1 MINRGNEEKYKDSL
15 KSILAR
21 IPGLT
26 VLAIRDEFPIGT
38 RKVDFD
44 VIYRLED
51 KTYNLIVEV
60 KSQGT
65 PLAIRTT
72 IESLRKIIPQG
83 AEGKL
88 YPIIAVP
95 YVSALGLEICRET
108 KVGCIDLAGNCYL
121 NFGPVYIEVK
131 GNQNPTPIKPS
142 ASFFSPKSSRISR
155 VLLCNVKKLWQ
166 VQELAEEAGVSIGLA
181 SRIKELFLEEGFL
194 IEEKRLIKLIN
205 PRMLLDAWMA
215 SYSYKKNRIHEFY
228 SPGDTT
234 TIETTVQTY
243 CINKKI
249 NCALT
254 LFSGAARVAPHV
266 IMNKAF
272 LYIEREVAD
281 LADTLGFKPVGS
293 GANIMLLEP
302 YESGVF
308 YQPQR
313 IAEDTIVSDVQLYL
327 DLIKYKGRGE
337 EAAEFLRQVRLQKVW
352 QSI

>member
-1 MINRGNEEKYKDSL
+1 MINRGNEEKYKDNL

-21 IPGLT
+21 IPGLM

-60 KSQGT
+60 RVQGT

-72 IESLRKIIPQG
+72 IDSLRNLIPQG

-95 YVSALGLEICRET
+95 YVSALGMQICREA

-131 GNQNPTPIKPS
+131 GNQNPAPIKRS
-142 ASFFSPKSSRISR
+142 ASLFSPKSSRISR

-166 VQELAEEAGVSIGLA
+166 VQELAEEAVVSIGLA
-181 SRIKELFLEEGFL
+181 SRIKELLIEEGFL
-194 IEEKRLIKLIN
+194 IEENRLIKLIN
-205 PRMLLDAWMA
+205 ARMLLDAWRA
-215 SYSYKKNRIHEFY
+215 SYSYKKNRIREFY
-228 SPGDTT
+228 STGDIT
-234 TIETTVQTY
+234 TIETTVQAY
-243 CINKKI
+243 CSDKKI
-249 NCALT
+249 LCALT
-254 LFSGAARVAPHV
+254 LFSGASRVAPHV

-272 LYIEREVAD
+272 LYVERGVDD
-281 LADTLGFKPVGS
+281 LMDTLGFKPAVS

-302 YESGVF
+302 YDGGVF

-313 IAEDTIVSDVQLYL
+313 MADDTIVSDVQLYL